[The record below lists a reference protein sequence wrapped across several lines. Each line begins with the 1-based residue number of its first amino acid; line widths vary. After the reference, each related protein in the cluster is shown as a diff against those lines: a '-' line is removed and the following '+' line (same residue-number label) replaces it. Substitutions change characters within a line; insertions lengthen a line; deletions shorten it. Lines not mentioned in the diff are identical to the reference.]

1 MRKQNKCAAKR
12 KTRLD
17 NFRGLVRAP
26 ATGSAV
32 CLSSCSTLVSYLQ
45 SSAPLSSCLRSST
58 YLLPLP
64 IPISCPMPALFPG
77 SLAVLSPLLIFDLV
91 SPHLASS
98 TLKTFKRALSNEPL
112 HRRSINLAELF
123 CLFPPFNLL
132 LDKTDYK

>member
-17 NFRGLVRAP
+17 NFRGLVRAL
-26 ATGSAV
+26 ATGSTA
-32 CLSSCSTLVSYLQ
+32 CLSSRSTLVSYLQ
-45 SSAPLSSCLRSST
+45 SSAPLLSRLRSPT

-64 IPISCPMPALFPG
+64 ILVFRSMPALFLG
-77 SLAVLSPLLIFDLV
+77 SLAVLLPLLIFGPV
-91 SPHLASS
+91 SPHLGSS
-98 TLKTFKRALSNEPL
+98 TLKTFKQALSNEPL
-112 HRRSINLAELF
+112 HRRSISFAEFF